1 MMQKLTSLTSDLKLS
16 NGVTIPGLGYG
27 TYQTSPEDA
36 YRAVTDALAV
46 GYRHIDTAARY
57 GNESG
62 VGQAVKDSGLKR
74 EEVFITSKLWNTER
88 GYDKTMAAFEKTL
101 AELGTDYLDLYL
113 IHWPANEK
121 QFGQEAAALNLDT
134 WRAFEDLY
142 KVGKI
147 KAIGVSN
154 FMPNHLEALLAQAEI
169 KPMVNQIEVHP
180 GWPQTEVIRYCQ
192 RNDILVEAWAPLG
205 EAAVLSNSSNSVLAK
220 IAAKYDHTPAQVC
233 LRWEIQQ
240 GILPLPKSVHKERMA
255 ENTKLFDFE
264 LTEDE
269 MDIIGALRKLGGQCK
284 VPDQVDF

>member
-27 TYQTSPEDA
+27 TYQTPPEDA

-142 KVGKI
+142 KAGKI

-180 GWPQTEVIRYCQ
+180 GWPQTEAIRYCQ

-205 EAAVLSNSSNSVLAK
+205 EAAALSNSVLAK

>member
-27 TYQTSPEDA
+27 TYQTPPEDA

-46 GYRHIDTAARY
+46 GYRHIDTAALY

-134 WRAFEDLY
+134 WRVFEDLY
-142 KVGKI
+142 KAGKI

-180 GWPQTEVIRYCQ
+180 GWPQTEAIRYCQ

-205 EAAVLSNSSNSVLAK
+205 EAAALSNPVLAK

-269 MDIIGALRKLGGQCK
+269 MDIIGALRNLGGQCK

>member
-27 TYQTSPEDA
+27 TYQTPPEDA

-46 GYRHIDTAARY
+46 GYRHIDTAALY

-88 GYDKTMAAFEKTL
+88 GYDKAMAAFEKTL

-142 KVGKI
+142 KAGKI

-180 GWPQTEVIRYCQ
+180 GWPQTEAIRYCQ

-205 EAAVLSNSSNSVLAK
+205 EAAALSNPVLAK
-220 IAAKYDHTPAQVC
+220 IAAKYNHTPAQVC

-269 MDIIGALRKLGGQCK
+269 MDIIGALRNLGGQCK

>member
-1 MMQKLTSLTSDLKLS
+1 MMQKLTSLTSGLKLS

-27 TYQTSPEDA
+27 TYQTPPEDA

-46 GYRHIDTAARY
+46 GYRHIDTAALY

-121 QFGQEAAALNLDT
+121 QFGQEATALNLDT
-134 WRAFEDLY
+134 WRAFEELY
-142 KVGKI
+142 KAGKI

-180 GWPQTEVIRYCQ
+180 GWPQTEAIRYCQ

-205 EAAVLSNSSNSVLAK
+205 EAAALSTPVLAK

-269 MDIIGALRKLGGQCK
+269 MDIIGALRNLGGQCK

>member
-27 TYQTSPEDA
+27 TYQTPPEDA

-142 KVGKI
+142 KAGKI

-180 GWPQTEVIRYCQ
+180 GWPQTEAIRYCQ

-205 EAAVLSNSSNSVLAK
+205 EAAALSNPVLAK

-269 MDIIGALRKLGGQCK
+269 MDIIGALRNLGGQCK

>member
-1 MMQKLTSLTSDLKLS
+1 MMQKLTSLTSGLKLS

-27 TYQTSPEDA
+27 TYQTPPEDA

-46 GYRHIDTAARY
+46 GYRHIDTAALY

-121 QFGQEAAALNLDT
+121 QFGQEATALNLDT
-134 WRAFEDLY
+134 WRAFEELY
-142 KVGKI
+142 KAGKI

-180 GWPQTEVIRYCQ
+180 GWPQTEAIRYCQ

-205 EAAVLSNSSNSVLAK
+205 EAAALSNPVLAK

-269 MDIIGALRKLGGQCK
+269 MDIIGALRNLGGQCK

>member
-27 TYQTSPEDA
+27 TYQTPPEDA

-46 GYRHIDTAARY
+46 GYRHIDTAALY

-142 KVGKI
+142 KAGKI

-180 GWPQTEVIRYCQ
+180 GWPQTEAIRYCQ

-205 EAAVLSNSSNSVLAK
+205 EAAALSNPVLAK

-240 GILPLPKSVHKERMA
+240 GILPLPKSVHRERMA

-269 MDIIGALRKLGGQCK
+269 MDIIGALRNLGGNARCQIR
-284 VPDQVDF
+284 

>member
-27 TYQTSPEDA
+27 TYQTPPEDA

-88 GYDKTMAAFEKTL
+88 GYDKAMAAFEKTL

-142 KVGKI
+142 KAGKI

-180 GWPQTEVIRYCQ
+180 GWPQTEAIRYCQ

-205 EAAVLSNSSNSVLAK
+205 EAAALSNPVLAK

>member
-1 MMQKLTSLTSDLKLS
+1 MQKLTSLTSDLKLS

-27 TYQTSPEDA
+27 TYQTPPEDA

-46 GYRHIDTAARY
+46 GYRHIDTAALY

-134 WRAFEDLY
+134 WRAFEELY
-142 KVGKI
+142 KAGKI

-180 GWPQTEVIRYCQ
+180 GWPQTEAIRYCQ

-205 EAAVLSNSSNSVLAK
+205 EAAALSNPVLAK

-233 LRWEIQQ
+233 LRWEVQQ

-269 MDIIGALRKLGGQCK
+269 MDIIGALRNLGGQCK

>member
-16 NGVTIPGLGYG
+16 NGVTVPGLGYG
-27 TYQTSPEDA
+27 TYQTPPEDA

-46 GYRHIDTAARY
+46 GYRYIDTAARY

-142 KVGKI
+142 KAGKI

-180 GWPQTEVIRYCQ
+180 GWPQTEAIRYCQ

-205 EAAVLSNSSNSVLAK
+205 EAAALSNPVLAK

>member
-1 MMQKLTSLTSDLKLS
+1 MMQKLTSLTSGLKLS

-27 TYQTSPEDA
+27 TYQTPPEDA

-46 GYRHIDTAARY
+46 GYRHIDTAALY

-142 KVGKI
+142 KAGKI

-180 GWPQTEVIRYCQ
+180 GWPQTEAIRYCQ

-205 EAAVLSNSSNSVLAK
+205 EAAALSNPVLAK
-220 IAAKYDHTPAQVC
+220 IAAKYD
-233 LRWEIQQ
+233 
-240 GILPLPKSVHKERMA
+240 SS
-255 ENTKLFDFE
+255 
-264 LTEDE
+264 
-269 MDIIGALRKLGGQCK
+269 
-284 VPDQVDF
+284 

>member
-27 TYQTSPEDA
+27 TYQTPPEDA

-88 GYDKTMAAFEKTL
+88 GYDKTMAALEKTL

-142 KVGKI
+142 KAGKI

-180 GWPQTEVIRYCQ
+180 GWPQTEAIRYCQ

-205 EAAVLSNSSNSVLAK
+205 EAAALSNPVLAK

-269 MDIIGALRKLGGQCK
+269 MDIIGALRNLGGQCK

>member
-27 TYQTSPEDA
+27 TYQTPPEDA

-46 GYRHIDTAARY
+46 GYRHIDTAALY

-142 KVGKI
+142 KAGKI

-180 GWPQTEVIRYCQ
+180 GWPQTEAIRYCQ

-205 EAAVLSNSSNSVLAK
+205 EAAALSNPVLAK
-220 IAAKYDHTPAQVC
+220 NAAKYDHTPAQVC

-269 MDIIGALRKLGGQCK
+269 MDIIGALRNLGGQCK

>member
-27 TYQTSPEDA
+27 TYQTPPEDA

-46 GYRHIDTAARY
+46 GYRHIDTAALY

-88 GYDKTMAAFEKTL
+88 GYDKAMAAFEKTL

-142 KVGKI
+142 KAGKI

-180 GWPQTEVIRYCQ
+180 GWPQTEAIRYCQ

-205 EAAVLSNSSNSVLAK
+205 EAAALSNPVLAK
-220 IAAKYDHTPAQVC
+220 IAAKYNHTPAQVC
-233 LRWEIQQ
+233 LRWEIQL

-269 MDIIGALRKLGGQCK
+269 MDIIGALRNLGGQCK

>member
-27 TYQTSPEDA
+27 TYQTPPEDA

-46 GYRHIDTAARY
+46 GYRHIDTAALY

-88 GYDKTMAAFEKTL
+88 GYDKAMAAFEKTL

-142 KVGKI
+142 KAGKI

-180 GWPQTEVIRYCQ
+180 GWPQTEAIRYCQ
-192 RNDILVEAWAPLG
+192 RNGILVEAWAPLG
-205 EAAVLSNSSNSVLAK
+205 EAAALSNPVLAK

-233 LRWEIQQ
+233 LRWEVQQ

-269 MDIIGALRKLGGQCK
+269 MDIIGALRNLGGQCK